1 MVGVTGSNPVRSTM
15 KTVFLISAICY
26 AAFVSGQSDYTIIYN
41 HSDGV
46 VSFKK
51 QKELNDFDRQEILYT
66 NGDSISFYS
75 FQQQQPHKKDSTVGA
90 KKEHHSIFTFFK
102 LNVILHENVWTKPYN
117 LIESELGSFNWK
129 MHTDTMRIA
138 GYLCHVAVD
147 EGLVAWYTNEIPFS
161 FGPMMYNGLPGLI
174 LMIEDHRNKILIKA
188 ASITKLAPAIVLP
201 DIPIKSCK
209 KCNTQSAAIKKYF
222 SN

>member
-15 KTVFLISAICY
+15 KTVILITAIFY

-41 HSDGV
+41 HSYGV

-75 FQQQQPHKKDSTVGA
+75 FQQQQPHKKDSTVGG
-90 KKEHHSIFTFFK
+90 KKEHHSIFTFLK
-102 LNVILHENVWTKPYN
+102 LNVILHENVWNKPYN
-117 LIESELGSFNWK
+117 LTESELGSFNWK

-147 EGLVAWYTNEIPFS
+147 EGLVAWYTNEIPLS
-161 FGPMMYNGLPGLI
+161 FGPTIYSGLPGLI
-174 LMIEDHRNKILIKA
+174 LMIEDHRYKRLIKA
-188 ASITKLAPAIVLP
+188 ASITKYAPAIVLP

>member
-90 KKEHHSIFTFFK
+90 KKDHHSIFTFLK

-117 LIESELGSFNWK
+117 LIESELGLFNWK

>member
-15 KTVFLISAICY
+15 KTVILIPAIFY
-26 AAFVSGQSDYTIIYN
+26 AAFISAQSDYTILYN
-41 HSDGV
+41 HSYGV

-90 KKEHHSIFTFFK
+90 KKDHHAVFAFLK
-102 LNVILHENVWTKPYN
+102 LKVMLHENVWNKPYN
-117 LIESELGSFNWK
+117 LTESALRSFDWK

-147 EGLVAWYTNEIPFS
+147 DGLVAWYTNEIPFS

-188 ASITKLAPAIVLP
+188 ASIKKLAPAIVLP

-209 KCNTQSAAIKKYF
+209 SCNTQSAAIKKYF